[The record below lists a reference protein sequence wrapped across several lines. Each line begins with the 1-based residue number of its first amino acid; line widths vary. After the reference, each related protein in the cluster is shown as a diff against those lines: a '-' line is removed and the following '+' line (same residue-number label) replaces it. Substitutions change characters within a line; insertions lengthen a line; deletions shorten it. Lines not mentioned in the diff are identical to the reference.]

1 MLNKAQ
7 IAIKTIYISIIGNF
21 LLAVVKATSGI
32 YGNSYALVADSLES
46 CVDVFASLIALIAL
60 RYAAKPPDEDHPY
73 GHGKIE
79 PLITFLTVLF
89 LVSTATIIAHQSIIN
104 IQEPH
109 EPPKTFT
116 LFVLGI
122 IIIGKEIFY
131 RVLTKKGNETDSS
144 LLKAEAWHHRADS
157 LTSGAAFIG
166 ILVAVIFGEKYAAA
180 DDWAALFAS
189 AIIYYNSF
197 LIFRPAFGEIMDENL
212 YDDLILKIRKIAK
225 ENPRVVD
232 TEKCFVRKTGMY
244 YFVDLHLIVSGK
256 ISVKEGHEISHEVK
270 KEIIT
275 KEKDIIDVLI
285 HIEPDE

>member
-21 LLAVVKATSGI
+21 LLAVVKAISGI

-46 CVDVFASLIALIAL
+46 CVDVFASIIALIAL
-60 RYAAKPPDEDHPY
+60 KYATKPPDDNHPY

-79 PLITFLTVLF
+79 PIITFLTVLF
-89 LVSTATIIAHQSIIN
+89 LVSTATVIAHQSIIN

-109 EPPKTFT
+109 EAPKPFT
-116 LFVLGI
+116 LIVLAI

-131 RVLTKKGNETDSS
+131 RILNKKGNETDSS
-144 LLKAEAWHHRADS
+144 ILKAEAWHHRADS
-157 LTSGAAFIG
+157 MTSGAAFIG
-166 ILVAVIFGEKYAAA
+166 ILIAVIFGKEYAAA

-189 AIIYYNSF
+189 IIIYYNSF
-197 LIFRPAFGEIMDENL
+197 LIFRPALGEIMDENL
-212 YDDLILKIRKIAK
+212 YEELIEKIRKIAK

-244 YFVDLHLIVSGK
+244 YFVDLHLIVCGD
-256 ISVKEGHEISHEVK
+256 ITVKEGHEIAHEVK
-270 KEIIT
+270 ELIIK

-285 HIEPDE
+285 HIEPD